1 MRGGDFWVRRQCKWY
16 ALFAVCML
24 FWLQACGDGRYKTDI
39 TKTPT
44 QSPTSTIVPTVIPHV
59 ETNVTVPLT
68 NGEMRELQIYTLSV
82 DLENVEAVT
91 ALVSAEGD
99 LTPEIIIEV
108 VLEAMADAAYFVEV
122 LGISIESDMIIV
134 DFCKEA
140 PPVTNINH
148 EVENAILDAIGQSL
162 LDNLPAYN
170 RIGYSVEGDAYQTK
184 NIELALG
191 ESYIER

>member
-1 MRGGDFWVRRQCKWY
+1 MRRQRKWC
-16 ALFAVCML
+16 ALLSVCLL
-24 FWLQACGDGRYKTDI
+24 FWLQACGDGEHKTDI
-39 TKTPT
+39 TKKPTP
-44 QSPTSTIVPTVIPHV
+44 SPTLTVAPTVTPHV
-59 ETNVTVPLT
+59 ETHVTIPLAH
-68 NGEMRELQIYTLSV
+68 GEMRELQIYTLSA

-122 LGISIESDMIIV
+122 TGISIEDDMIIV

-140 PPVTNINH
+140 PPVTNTNH
-148 EVENAILDAIGQSL
+148 AVESAILDAIGQSL
-162 LDNLPAYN
+162 LDNLSTYN
-170 RIGYSVEGDAYQTK
+170 RISYSIEGDVYQTK

>member
-1 MRGGDFWVRRQCKWY
+1 
-16 ALFAVCML
+16 ML

-68 NGEMRELQIYTLSV
+68 NGEMRELQIYTLSA

-99 LTPEIIIEV
+99 LTPEMIIEV
-108 VLEAMADAAYFVEV
+108 VLEAMADTAYFVEV
-122 LGISIESDMIIV
+122 TNISIADGMIVI

-140 PPVTNINH
+140 PPVTNTNH
-148 EVENAILDAIGQSL
+148 AVEVAILDAIGQSL

-170 RIGYSVEGDAYQTK
+170 RISYSVEGEAYQTK

>member
-1 MRGGDFWVRRQCKWY
+1 MRRQCKWY
-16 ALFAVCML
+16 VLFAVCML
-24 FWLQACGDGRYKTDI
+24 FWLQACGNGEHTKDI
-39 TKTPT
+39 TKKPT
-44 QSPTSTIVPTVIPHV
+44 QSPTSTTPVVTPHV
-59 ETNVTVPLT
+59 ETHVTIPLAH
-68 NGEMRELQIYTLSV
+68 GEMRELQIYTLSA

-99 LTPEIIIEV
+99 LTPEMIIEV

>member
-1 MRGGDFWVRRQCKWY
+1 MRRQRKLY
-16 ALFAVCML
+16 ALLAVCML
-24 FWLQACGDGRYKTDI
+24 FWLQACGNGEHKTDI
-39 TKTPT
+39 TKKPT
-44 QSPTSTIVPTVIPHV
+44 QSPTPTAPVATPHV
-59 ETNVTVPLT
+59 ETHVTIPLT
-68 NGEMRELQIYTLSV
+68 HGEMRELQIYTLSA

-122 LGISIESDMIIV
+122 TGISIEDDMIVV

-140 PPVTNINH
+140 PPVTNTNH
-148 EVENAILDAIGQSL
+148 AVENAILDAIGQSL

-170 RIGYSVEGDAYQTK
+170 RISYSVEGDAYQTK